1 MRRCEGKEPTP
12 TPKGVG
18 SGASTVPRVP
28 KCKKKIQRVSGFEFC
43 SPSGY
48 SRNQDSL
55 AEPVESIL
63 HCLPTKPTK
72 HSRGPVKHGTSNRN
86 SSMDSLIQKKKRA
99 GEKRRVPP
107 TCSGDTLG
115 AGRNS
120 ANSLFSKPCRNVENC
135 SKLLPCKPA
144 NGPLIAH

>member
-28 KCKKKIQRVSGFEFC
+28 KCQKKTKGLWLRVLLPFRILKKPRFLGRTSGKH
-43 SPSGY
+43 PPLPA
-48 SRNQDSL
+48 NQANQAQPRPCDTWHIKP
-55 AEPVESIL
+55 EQFYG
-63 HCLPTKPTK
+63 LP
-72 HSRGPVKHGTSNRN
+72 H
-86 SSMDSLIQKKKRA
+86 QKKKRA